1 MSTTRRTRRGWGVLV
16 LAALLALVGYLTI
29 SIRHHRK
36 CAPPENVK
44 TLEQFAAAMPPPLY
58 LRTGNAQGKEYLVW
72 SAPVISTAF
81 LLSGPPG
88 YAFDD
93 AGALVDWST
102 DQGDD
107 LGFREKWPTDAHHP
121 ITLEEALKRFKS
133 R

>member
-29 SIRHHRK
+29 SICHHRK
-36 CAPPENVK
+36 SAPPSGVK

-58 LRTGNAQGKEYLVW
+58 LRIGNAQGKEYLVW
-72 SAPVISTAF
+72 SAPIMSTVF
-81 LLSGPPG
+81 LSGPPG

-102 DQGDD
+102 DQEDD
-107 LGFREKWPTDAHHP
+107 LGFREKWPTDSRNS
-121 ITLEEALKRFKS
+121 ITLVEALKRFKS